1 MAVAIHGHIQ
11 SGDSFLSATEGV
23 VAFVALQS
31 GRAKLAIGQVSLR
44 LRVIGVDLG
53 SRCPMDCIVAVGL
66 RYRVA
71 MASRDLIDKAG
82 TALAEA
88 AGTDAKII
96 LFGSYARGE
105 ERSDSDFDFLVIEPD
120 VEDHFAESVR
130 LAKLVGELGVPADVV
145 VATEDHVREWGGLP
159 GTMIH
164 DALSEGKVVGG
175 RAT

>member
-1 MAVAIHGHIQ
+1 MNCN
-11 SGDSFLSATEGV
+11 
-23 VAFVALQS
+23 
-31 GRAKLAIGQVSLR
+31 VSR
-44 LRVIGVDLG
+44 K
-53 SRCPMDCIVAVGL
+53 L
-66 RYRVA
+66 RYGVR

-88 AGTDAKII
+88 AGAEASVI

-105 ERSDSDFDFLVIEPD
+105 EKSDSDFDFLVIEPE
-120 VEDHFAESVR
+120 VEDHFGESVR

-145 VATEDHVREWGGLP
+145 VASEDHVREWGGLP

-175 RAT
+175 RAA

>member
-1 MAVAIHGHIQ
+1 
-11 SGDSFLSATEGV
+11 L
-23 VAFVALQS
+23 
-31 GRAKLAIGQVSLR
+31 RAIG
-44 LRVIGVDLG
+44 GDLG
-53 SRCPMDCIVAVGL
+53 SRCPLDLVVGSLL

-71 MASRDLIDKAG
+71 MASRELIDRAG
-82 TALAEA
+82 VALAEA
-88 AGTDAKII
+88 AGANSKII

-105 ERSDSDFDFLVIEPD
+105 EKADSDFDFLVIEPEVD
-120 VEDHFAESVR
+120 DHFRESVR

-145 VATEDHVREWGGLP
+145 VASEDHVREWGGLS